1 MIKKLFFLLLFGV
14 SAIIFFQKIT
24 LTGTVKDSLQ
34 NPLSYAN
41 VLAKPKEVSKNSQ
54 FEKSQHF
61 ISNSIHKLLKCNNHK
76 KVHKK

>member
-1 MIKKLFFLLLFGV
+1 LKYKAILFLFFGISTITF
-14 SAIIFFQKIT
+14 SQKIT

-54 FEKSQHF
+54 FIKTQYF
-61 ISNSIHKLLKCNNHK
+61 TPKAT
-76 KVHKK
+76 

>member
-1 MIKKLFFLLLFGV
+1 VRKVIVNIVFFIFSV
-14 SAIIFFQKIT
+14 AIFSQKIT

-54 FEKSQHF
+54 FIKTQYF
-61 ISNSIHKLLKCNNHK
+61 TPNAT
-76 KVHKK
+76 

>member
-14 SAIIFFQKIT
+14 SAIIFSQKIT

-41 VLAKPKEVSKNSQ
+41 VLAKPIEVPKNSQ
-54 FEKSQHF
+54 FIKTQYF
-61 ISNSIHKLLKCNNHK
+61 TPNATYKLRKCNNHK